1 MLSDEVIA
9 LAAKQPLKAVEF
21 EPEADP
27 PSMKLL
33 YKDGS
38 VEIITLGMHIDE
50 VRAKVRDT
58 YKHDPY
64 CSEGCPYDSFSF
76 VPLSFYY
83 SSRELTLKRIVFG
96 DVDHEGSTEE
106 VIRAL
111 EVKAYFR
118 HEDIIKDLLETPQNK
133 LCNWFEDEL
142 DFIATGGDG
151 FIIDDIGLGVG
162 YYPDSSRAYY
172 ISMGFSGDPNL

>member
-1 MLSDEVIA
+1 MLSERVKE

-38 VEIITLGMHIDE
+38 VETITLGMHMDE

-58 YKHDPY
+58 YKYDPY
-64 CSEGCPYDSFSF
+64 FRGYAYDGFPV
-76 VPLSFYY
+76 VPFSFYY
-83 SSRELTLKRIVFG
+83 DPIKFTLTKIVFG
-96 DVDHEGSTEE
+96 DIDHHGKSEE

-118 HEDIIKDLLETPQNK
+118 RGELLKDLLETPK
-133 LCNWFEDEL
+133 SELDDWFESEADLSPSYDSGLFIEEIGFLVNFLKDQKRASDIAMGYPCDEN
-142 DFIATGGDG
+142 I
-151 FIIDDIGLGVG
+151 
-162 YYPDSSRAYY
+162 
-172 ISMGFSGDPNL
+172 

>member
-21 EPEADP
+21 EPEADL

-38 VEIITLGMHIDE
+38 VETITLGMHIDE

-58 YKHDPY
+58 YKYDPY
-64 CSEGCPYDSFSF
+64 FRGYAYDGFPV
-76 VPLSFYY
+76 VPFSFYY
-83 SSRELTLKRIVFG
+83 DPIKFTLKKIVFG
-96 DVDHEGSTEE
+96 DIDHHGSSEE
-106 VIRAL
+106 EIQAL

-118 HEDIIKDLLETPQNK
+118 GKSLLDTPRRELK
-133 LCNWFEDEL
+133 RWLREEL
-142 DFIATGGDG
+142 DLSTYGEIFVSDLGFLVNYLKDDKRPSDIAMGYPGDEN
-151 FIIDDIGLGVG
+151 I
-162 YYPDSSRAYY
+162 
-172 ISMGFSGDPNL
+172 

>member
-21 EPEADP
+21 EPESDP
-27 PSMKLL
+27 PSMRLL

-38 VEIITLGMHIDE
+38 VEIITLGMHMEE

-58 YKHDPY
+58 YKHDPLFLGY
-64 CSEGCPYDSFSF
+64 AYDGFPV
-76 VPLSFYY
+76 VPFSFYY
-83 SSRELTLKRIVFG
+83 DPIKLTLKKIVFG
-96 DVDHEGSTEE
+96 DIDYEGKSEE

-118 HEDIIKDLLETPQNK
+118 GKSLLDTPRKELKRWLRKDLNLSTYGEIFVSDLGFLVNYLK
-133 LCNWFEDEL
+133 EDERPS
-142 DFIATGGDG
+142 
-151 FIIDDIGLGVG
+151 DIGLAF
-162 YYPDSSRAYY
+162 P
-172 ISMGFSGDPNL
+172 GDESI